1 MCRGTMPSCSKSRRQ
16 TLRRS
21 GQLLQHANRLGCIVS
36 CIGRQIAHAFRAD
49 GCCRQCAKVDA
60 GCGYRARD
68 FRGGPR
74 FVSPLDSH
82 CVEVIGLGEA
92 GVSGRPGDLSP
103 FDGAED
109 EEPLAGLLR
118 GPAREHKLKVSSCLS
133 QRLEFFGSTSGPV
146 FNRHSPHVGPTDLEL
161 HDLPTLHWLNRHG
174 YPSPAWVR
182 RSCASFGKKPLAE
195 RTRLRAEGS
204 CGAGDSEV
212 RHFWRA
218 KNCYCINYVRVLI
231 GKSLNLSNRCL
242 RIKWGGE
249 G

>member
-60 GCGYRARD
+60 GCPYRARD

-109 EEPLAGLLR
+109 EEPLPGCSGVRRANTNSKLAPALASGSSFSAAP
-118 GPAREHKLKVSSCLS
+118 PARSSIVTVHMSVRLILS
-133 QRLEFFGSTSGPV
+133 FMIYLLSTG
-146 FNRHSPHVGPTDLEL
+146 
-161 HDLPTLHWLNRHG
+161 
-174 YPSPAWVR
+174 
-182 RSCASFGKKPLAE
+182 
-195 RTRLRAEGS
+195 
-204 CGAGDSEV
+204 
-212 RHFWRA
+212 
-218 KNCYCINYVRVLI
+218 
-231 GKSLNLSNRCL
+231 
-242 RIKWGGE
+242 
-249 G
+249 

>member
-1 MCRGTMPSCSKSRRQ
+1 MSPISRGPVPLRSPIIGSGATKWGTSPPRLARARRQ
-16 TLRRS
+16 TLRRA

-36 CIGRQIAHAFRAD
+36 SIERQIAHEFRAHS
-49 GCCRQCAKVDA
+49 CCRQRAKVNA
-60 GCGYRARD
+60 GCPYRARD

-133 QRLEFFGSTSGPV
+133 QRFEFFGSTSGPV

-161 HDLPTLHWLNRHG
+161 HDLPPLHWLNRHG
-174 YPSPAWVR
+174 
-182 RSCASFGKKPLAE
+182 CAAVA
-195 RTRLRAEGS
+195 RAL
-204 CGAGDSEV
+204 
-212 RHFWRA
+212 A
-218 KNCYCINYVRVLI
+218 KNLWPNA
-231 GKSLNLSNRCL
+231 
-242 RIKWGGE
+242 
-249 G
+249 